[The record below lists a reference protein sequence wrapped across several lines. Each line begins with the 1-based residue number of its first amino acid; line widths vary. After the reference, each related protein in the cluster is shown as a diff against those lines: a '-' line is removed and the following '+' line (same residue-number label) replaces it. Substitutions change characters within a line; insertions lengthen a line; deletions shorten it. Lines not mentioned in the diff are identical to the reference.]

1 MPVRDTFGLVPP
13 GSEFALYLLF
23 VPFAVLFAVG
33 LWRRLIGSGLW
44 RAIVG
49 GPGGITSATGRV
61 VGYALLQRRVAQRPR
76 GWPHLAI
83 FSGFLVLLF
92 ATTVVA
98 IDWDIARPLGLRVLA
113 GTRYLYFEAFVEAL
127 GIIFVAGLFGALAWR
142 VVKLRQAGPHQ
153 HRIQRQF
160 LLLIGGLLYMGF
172 TGFLLESLRLVIH
185 PVAWADWSFVGV
197 RFAAALSLLGVGPA
211 AQPFYLVL
219 WWSHAIVAF
228 SLIASLPYTAFLHAA
243 AAPLNLMAQT
253 GRPRRELSTPFDLR
267 EVMNSGNFD
276 VKVGAASLADLEP
289 ALRFAVQ
296 ACTNCGRCDDVCP
309 AMAMGTPLSPR
320 RLVQT
325 LRAKALGGDATEDL
339 LAAGAVAPA
348 ELWACT
354 TCAACVE
361 ACPVFIRPVD
371 YIIPFR
377 RELVSR
383 QLLEKRQTEFLA
395 NLGRSNNPYGLP
407 AEQRSQLAA
416 ELCSA
421 ADCAT
426 G

>member
-13 GSEFALYLLF
+13 GSELALDLLF

-33 LWRRLIGSGLW
+33 LRRRLRGSGLC
-44 RAIVG
+44 RAIVD
-49 GPGGITSATGRV
+49 GPGGIAGAIGRFV
-61 VGYALLQRRVAQRPR
+61 RYAFLQRRVARRPR

-98 IDWDIARPLGLRVLA
+98 IDWDVARPLGFRVLA

-127 GIIFVAGLFGALAWR
+127 GLAFVVGLLTALIWR
-142 VVKLRQAGPHQ
+142 LAKLRRVGPDQ
-153 HRIQRQF
+153 RRIQYQF
-160 LLLIGGLLYMGF
+160 LVLIGGLLYMGI
-172 TGFLLESLRLVIH
+172 TGFLLESLRLAIH
-185 PVAWADWSFVGV
+185 PVPWADWSFIGMRLASVLLV
-197 RFAAALSLLGVGPA
+197 LGVGTI
-211 AQPFYLVL
+211 AQPSYVVL
-219 WWSHAIVAF
+219 WWSHAVVAF

-243 AAPLNLMAQT
+243 AAPLNLMAQP
-253 GRPRRELSTPFDLR
+253 GRPQRELSTPFDLR
-267 EVMNSGNFD
+267 ELMNTGNFD
-276 VKVGAASLADLEP
+276 VKVGAVNLADLEP
-289 ALRFAVQ
+289 RQRFALQ

-325 LRAKALGGDATEDL
+325 LRAKMLGGNTTENL
-339 LAAGAVAPA
+339 LAAGAVTPA

-371 YIIPFR
+371 YIVPFR

-383 QLLEKRQTEFLA
+383 QLLDKRQAELLA
-395 NLGRSNNPYGLP
+395 NLGRSGNAYGLP
-407 AEQRSQLAA
+407 AAQRDHLAA
-416 ELCSA
+416 ELRSA
-421 ADCAT
+421 AGSAAE
-426 G
+426 